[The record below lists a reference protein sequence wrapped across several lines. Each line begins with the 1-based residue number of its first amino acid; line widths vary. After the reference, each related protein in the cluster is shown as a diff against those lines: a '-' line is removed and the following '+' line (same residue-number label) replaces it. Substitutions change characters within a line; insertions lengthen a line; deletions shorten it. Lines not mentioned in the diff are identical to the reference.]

1 MQQLQTDL
9 QNTFQAKL
17 YPIIQ
22 QVVAEKGIEV
32 LFSQRDSGIVFANP
46 ALDLTADVI
55 KRFDAAQ
62 AADRRGHTVA
72 DAAGC
77 ARRRRRPP
85 RLDAAAATPAAQV
98 HGFTV
103 PASKVRSSRIHGS
116 WSLRPEPVNRGP
128 SEPP

>member
-9 QNTFQAKL
+9 QNTFQGKL

-22 QVVAEKGIEV
+22 QVVAEKGIEI

-62 AADRRGHTVA
+62 AASA
-72 DAAGC
+72 PP
-77 ARRRRRPP
+77 RRPP
-85 RLDAAAATPAAQV
+85 RP
-98 HGFTV
+98 
-103 PASKVRSSRIHGS
+103 PPSRSSRVHNRLRGS
-116 WSLRPEPVNRGP
+116 QGRLPPGPASRRNLGWQAPVVYHPYIRLPDATPWP
-128 SEPP
+128 SISRR